1 MVVAHSAGLRTIG
14 VRNVRTEDLLANPHN
29 PRRLFDRVDLE
40 PLRASIEK
48 SGILVPL
55 TVYREEATGKYR
67 ILDGQRRWMCA
78 GELGL
83 VKVPVNEVEE
93 PTLVQNIV
101 TMFQIHKLRKDW
113 ELMPTALKL
122 QVLMDE
128 TKDAADSR
136 LAALTGLDV
145 SVVVRCKKL
154 LSFERRYQNMMLDID
169 KKKRIK
175 ADFFIELHPVITD
188 RYVKKFD
195 WFKRN
200 DFTDRMLEKH
210 KAGVIKAV
218 TEFRAVKQHITNAV
232 KANRIGTMS
241 KRLEAFA
248 QKKDLGVDSLQ
259 VENARVAM
267 LSRTITKNATKLLE
281 SVTEIED
288 VDQFYGERAMWDSL
302 VKLSNAIRA
311 KLRKAGRRVEE

>member
-1 MVVAHSAGLRTIG
+1 MSAANNSAGLKIVG
-14 VRNVRTEDLLANPHN
+14 VRNVKTEDLLANPHN

-40 PLRASIEK
+40 PLKASIQK

-83 VKVPVNEVEE
+83 AKVPVNEVEE

-128 TKDAADSR
+128 TNDSADSR

-145 SVVVRCKKL
+145 AVVVRCKKL
-154 LSFERRYQNMMLDID
+154 LSFDRKYQNMMLDID

-175 ADFFIELHPVITD
+175 ADFFIELHAVITD

-200 DFTDRMLEKH
+200 PFTDQMLEKH

-241 KRLEAFA
+241 KRLESFA
-248 QKKDLGVDSLQ
+248 EKRDLGVDSLQ
-259 VENARVAM
+259 VENARVAQ
-267 LSRTITKNATKLLE
+267 LARTITKNATKLLE
-281 SVTEIED
+281 SVAEIED
-288 VDQFYGERAMWDSL
+288 VDQFYGERSMWDSL
-302 VKLSNAIRA
+302 SKLSEAIRA
-311 KLRKAGRRVEE
+311 KLRKAGRRID

>member
-1 MVVAHSAGLRTIG
+1 MAVAHSAGLRTIG
-14 VRNVRTEDLLANPHN
+14 VKNVRTEDLLANPHN

-40 PLRASIEK
+40 PLKASIQK

-55 TVYREEATGKYR
+55 TVYREAATGKYR
-67 ILDGQRRWMCA
+67 ILDGQRRWICA
-78 GELGL
+78 GELEL
-83 VKVPVNEVEE
+83 SKVPVNEVEE

-101 TMFQIHKLRKDW
+101 TMFQIHKLRRDW

-145 SVVVRCKKL
+145 AVVVRCKKL
-154 LSFERRYQNMMLDID
+154 LSFDRRYQNMMLDID

-175 ADFFIELHPVITD
+175 ADFFIELYSVVTD

-241 KRLEAFA
+241 KRLESFA

-267 LSRTITKNATKLLE
+267 LSRTITKNASKLLE
-281 SVTEIED
+281 SVAEIGD
-288 VDQFYGERAMWDSL
+288 VDQFYGERAMWDAL
-302 VKLSNAIRA
+302 NKLSNAIRA
-311 KLRKAGRRVEE
+311 KLRKAGRRLEE

>member
-1 MVVAHSAGLRTIG
+1 MAAANSAGLKIVG
-14 VRNVRTEDLLANPHN
+14 VRNVKTEDLLANPHN

-40 PLRASIEK
+40 PLKDSIEK

-83 VKVPVNEVEE
+83 AKVPVNEVEE

-128 TKDAADSR
+128 TKDTVDSR

-145 SVVVRCKKL
+145 AVVVRCKKL
-154 LSFERRYQNMMLDID
+154 LSFDRKYQNMMLDID
-169 KKKRIK
+169 KKRRIK

-188 RYVKKFD
+188 RHVKKFD
-195 WFKRN
+195 WFRRN
-200 DFTDRMLEKH
+200 PFTDQMLDKH

-241 KRLEAFA
+241 KRLESFA
-248 QKKDLGVDSLQ
+248 QKRELGVDSLQ
-259 VENARVAM
+259 VENAKVAQ
-267 LSRTITKNATKLLE
+267 LARTITKNATKLLE

-288 VDQFYGERAMWDSL
+288 VDQFYGEKVMWDSL
-302 VKLSNAIRA
+302 SKLSEAIRA
-311 KLRKAGRRVEE
+311 KLRKAGRRID